1 MASNKFL
8 GCFQRAFGCQAA
20 ASISDDEVRWTR
32 FTRTMLDMV
41 VVVFSAMVVLGSV
54 ADALQLQHQA
64 WDVHRQTEARTEL
77 DRCCRPFS
85 TRS

>member
-1 MASNKFL
+1 
-8 GCFQRAFGCQAA
+8 
-20 ASISDDEVRWTR
+20 
-32 FTRTMLDMV
+32 MLDMV